1 MEFKKNSRCKKV
13 VTKMSVKRILVVGSA
28 NIDFLM
34 TTPYVPAPGETII
47 SEGAYTF
54 VPGGKGANTAV
65 AAAKLGAQVV
75 FCARV
80 GDDAYGDRLMNIYK
94 EHGIDLRYVKAD
106 KLEQTGLA
114 VVLLEKGGVNRIVVY
129 PGANKRINE
138 SDVEN
143 SFFSYPDAVITQF
156 EIGEAAVLST
166 ARTANTEGVP
176 LIIDAGPARKD
187 FPLAKLEQV
196 EIFSPNE
203 TETEILTGIR
213 PNTLDDCLRAS
224 IALSN
229 SVDIKYVVLKLGVRG
244 CYIYDGK
251 YCDLISPFDVN
262 AVDTTAAGDAFTA
275 ALTSEYLRTNDI
287 QAAAKYANAVG
298 AITVTKV
305 GAISSL
311 PSAVE
316 VRAFIQEY
324 ES

>member
-1 MEFKKNSRCKKV
+1 MVR
-13 VTKMSVKRILVVGSA
+13 KMSVKRILVVGSA

-34 TTPYVPAPGETII
+34 TTPYVPSPGETLL

-65 AAAKLGAQVV
+65 AASRLGAQVI
-75 FCARV
+75 FCSRV
-80 GDDAYGDRLMNIYK
+80 GDDAYGDRLIDIYK
-94 EHGIDLRYVKAD
+94 ENEIDLRYLKAD

-114 VVLLEKGGVNRIVVY
+114 VVILEKDGTNRIIVY

-138 SDVEN
+138 NDIEN
-143 SFFSYPDAVITQF
+143 SFFAYPDAVVTQF
-156 EIGEAAVLST
+156 EIGDAAVLST
-166 ARTANTEGVP
+166 ARIANSEGVP
-176 LIIDAGPARKD
+176 FIVDAGPAHKD

-213 PNTLDDCLRAS
+213 PDTLDNCLKAS

-229 SVDIKYVVLKLGVRG
+229 SVDIKYVVLKLGARG

-251 YCDLISPFDVN
+251 YCDLISPFEVQ

-275 ALTSEYLRTNDI
+275 ALTSEYMRTGDI
-287 QAAAKYANAVG
+287 ITAARFANAVG
-298 AITVTKV
+298 ALTVTKV
-305 GAISSL
+305 GALSSL
-311 PSAVE
+311 PTKEE
-316 VRAFIQEY
+316 VKQFVDEY
-324 ES
+324 RK

>member
-1 MEFKKNSRCKKV
+1 M
-13 VTKMSVKRILVVGSA
+13 TKMSMKRILVVGSA

-34 TTPYVPAPGETII
+34 TTPYVPAPGETIV

-65 AAAKLGAQVV
+65 AAAKLGTQVV

-80 GDDAYGDRLMNIYK
+80 GDDAYGDRLISLYK
-94 EHGIDLRYVKAD
+94 EHGLDLRYLKVD

-114 VVLLEKGGVNRIVVY
+114 VVLLEKGGVNRIIVY

-138 SDVEN
+138 NDIEN
-143 SFFSYPDAVITQF
+143 AFFSYPDAIITQF
-156 EIGEAAVLST
+156 EIGDTAVISA

-176 LIIDAGPARKD
+176 LIIDAGPARRD

-203 TETEILTGIR
+203 VETEILTGIR
-213 PNTLDDCLRAS
+213 PNTLEDCLRAS

-229 SVDIKYVVLKLGVRG
+229 AVDIKYVVLKLGARG

-251 YCDLISPFDVN
+251 YCDIISPFDVQS
-262 AVDTTAAGDAFTA
+262 VDTTAAGDAFTA
-275 ALTSEYLRTNDI
+275 ALTAEYLRTGDI
-287 QAAAKYANAVG
+287 IAAAKYANAVG
-298 AITVTKV
+298 ALTVTKV

-311 PSAVE
+311 PSSLE
-316 VRAFIQEY
+316 VKSFIEEY
-324 ES
+324 GK

>member
-1 MEFKKNSRCKKV
+1 M
-13 VTKMSVKRILVVGSA
+13 VVGSA

-34 TTPYVPAPGETII
+34 TTPYVPSPGETIV

-65 AAAKLGAQVV
+65 AASKLGSQVV
-75 FCARV
+75 FCTRV
-80 GDDAYGDRLMNIYK
+80 GDDAYGDRLMGIYK

-114 VVLLEKGGVNRIVVY
+114 VVLLEKGGVNRIIVY
-129 PGANKRINE
+129 PGANKRITE
-138 SDVEN
+138 TDIEN
-143 SFFSYPDAVITQF
+143 AFYSYPDAVITQF
-156 EIGEAAVLST
+156 EIGDTAVINAA
-166 ARTANTEGVP
+166 RIANTEGVP
-176 LIIDAGPARKD
+176 LIVDAGPARKD

-213 PNTLDDCLRAS
+213 PNTLEDCLRAS

-229 SVDIKYVVLKLGVRG
+229 AVDIKFVVLKLGARG

-251 YCDLISPFDVN
+251 YCDLISPFDVQ

-287 QAAAKYANAVG
+287 IVSARFANAVG
-298 AITVTKV
+298 ALTVTRV

-311 PSAVE
+311 PSAAE
-316 VRAFIQEY
+316 VREFIDKHGK
-324 ES
+324 